1 MSLASRERM
10 DTASVE
16 TTPRTHAAARAA
28 RTRSGATK
36 RTASKARPRAPRA
49 TAHNVSAAGGEQSL
63 PPINVELLEDLRD
76 MATRK
81 ARAIVRD
88 KPVAALGGAFA
99 VGFLMGGGWKTRI
112 GRLILFAA
120 NRYIVFQ
127 TAKRTLGV

>member
-1 MSLASRERM
+1 
-10 DTASVE
+10 
-16 TTPRTHAAARAA
+16 
-28 RTRSGATK
+28 
-36 RTASKARPRAPRA
+36 
-49 TAHNVSAAGGEQSL
+49 
-63 PPINVELLEDLRD
+63 